1 MKTDTY
7 RYNHKP
13 LQELIDFDKYKSKK
27 NILIQIFAGEG
38 RDTLEN
44 ISKQIKIY
52 LPHANCIGTTTDGE
66 IDNEKVLTQN
76 SIISISTFDKTTIKS
91 SHVSL
96 KNCFNNGKKLAEKL
110 ITENTKLFILFSD
123 GTNSNGEEFLKGIHS
138 VNPDITVA
146 GGMAGDNGNIIQTY
160 ISEGDTILGRGA
172 VGVSL
177 NSDSLYI
184 KNDFSFN
191 WQSIGLEHTITKVK
205 NNRVYKIDDINA
217 VDFYIKYLG
226 KEIGK
231 RLPSTGIEFPLII
244 KKDSYKVARAVIA
257 KHDDGSLSFAG
268 NLSVDDKVKLG
279 FGNAEF
285 IMRDSL
291 ESLKKM
297 YSYNV
302 ETFFIYSCM
311 ARRRYM
317 PRFIDMEIKP
327 FALNAP
333 TTGFFTHGEFFHKV
347 QKCEL
352 LNQSLTVVALS
363 EKKIVK
369 NSKKVVEKLSKENTD
384 YATTIGA
391 LMHLVNKSTQEYALQ
406 AQKIQNLLQS
416 QKLFL
421 RYAIHEINTPLSVI
435 MNNIELYE
443 LKHGKNPN
451 LSNIEAAMKN
461 LYGIYDDLSFLIR
474 KDQIAYPN
482 KIIELSDFIRSRIE
496 FFEIVANQVNLQF
509 KFEKPSYEI
518 FIKINETKLQR
529 IIDNNIT
536 NAIKYTKE
544 HESIHVKLK
553 EDEEYCILKISS
565 RSFKIENIKKIFK
578 PYYREVTNSKDGL
591 GLGLNLVKQICDEQK
606 IKISLVSTNKLTTFS
621 YRFKR
626 VKR

>member
-1 MKTDTY
+1 MKTSTY
-7 RYNHKP
+7 RYNHTP
-13 LQELIDFDKYKSKK
+13 LKKLINFDKYISEE
-27 NILIQIFAGEG
+27 NILIQIFCGETKE
-38 RDTLEN
+38 TLED
-44 ISKQIKIY
+44 ILKQIKSH
-52 LPHANCIGTTTDGE
+52 LPHAKCIGTTTDGE
-66 IDNEKVLTQN
+66 IDNQNISVEK

-96 KNCFNNGKKLAEKL
+96 KNCFNNGKKLAEEL

-138 VNPDITVA
+138 VNPNITIA

-177 NSDSLYI
+177 NSDTLYI

-191 WQSIGLEHTITKVK
+191 WQAIGLEHTIEKVK
-205 NNRVYKIDDINA
+205 NNRVYKIDDMSA

-226 KEIGK
+226 QKIGDT
-231 RLPSTGIEFPLII
+231 LPSTGIEFPLII
-244 KKDSYKVARAVIA
+244 QKDDYKVARAVIG

-268 NLSVDDKVKLG
+268 NLPLGSKVKLG
-279 FGNAEF
+279 FGNAGF

-291 ESLKKM
+291 KSLENI

-327 FALNAP
+327 FALNAT
-333 TTGFFTHGEFFHKV
+333 TTGFFTYGEFFHKDG
-347 QKCEL
+347 KYEL

-363 EKKIVK
+363 EEEIQESKVKKTVK
-369 NSKKVVEKLSKENTD
+369 KPSKEHTD

-391 LMHLVNKSTQEYALQ
+391 LMHLVNKSTEEYALQ
-406 AQKIQNLLQS
+406 AQKVENLLQS

-421 RYAIHEINTPLSVI
+421 RYAIHETNTPLSVI

-443 LKHGKNPN
+443 LEHGKNPN

-461 LYGIYDDLSFLIR
+461 LYGIYDDLSFLIK
-474 KDQIAYPN
+474 KDQINYP
-482 KIIELSDFIRSRIE
+482 KKMIELTDFIRSRIE
-496 FFEIVANQVNLQF
+496 FFNIVANQVNLQF
-509 KFEKPSYEI
+509 KFKKPNNEI

-544 HESIHVKLK
+544 HENIHVLLE
-553 EDEEYCILKISS
+553 EDEKYCTLKISS
-565 RSFKIENIKKIFK
+565 LSFKIENIKKIFQ
-578 PYYREVTNSKDGL
+578 PYYRETDKKDGL
-591 GLGLNLVKQICDEQK
+591 GLGLNLVKQICDEQM
-606 IKISLVSTNKLTTFS
+606 IKISLISTDKLTTFS
-621 YRFKR
+621 YRFK
-626 VKR
+626 KEEI